1 MLVGAFCVATLLTG
15 ERKDGVPR
23 AVVVQMLGTGESG
36 DSGFGGAAGIPDPGF
51 GGAGGIT
58 TAAPGFGGAGG
69 TTTAFGRGGAGGTA
83 TVRGGAG
90 GAAVVVAEV
99 VGADPS
105 CNFGMAQQ

>member
-15 ERKDGVPR
+15 ERNDGVPR

-36 DSGFGGAAGIPDPGF
+36 DSGFGGAAGTIDPGF

-58 TAAPGFGGAGG
+58 TAASGFGGAGG

-83 TVRGGAG
+83 TVRVAG

-99 VGADPS
+99 VGTDSS